1 MRIIF
6 APAARADLKEIGDYI
21 ASDNRTAAKRM
32 IAELHERAARLSD
45 APRLGRSRPELQAS
59 LRSVAFRSYVIF
71 YRVEDKTVRIER
83 IIHGARD
90 IDAIFDDDA

>member
-1 MRIIF
+1 MRVIF
-6 APAARADLKEIGDYI
+6 APAARVDLKEIGDYI
-21 ASDNRTAAKRM
+21 ASDNRAAAKRL
-32 IAELHERAARLSD
+32 IAELHERAARLND
-45 APRLGRSRPELQAS
+45 APRLGRSRSELQNG

-71 YRVEDKTVRIER
+71 YRVEDAGVRIER